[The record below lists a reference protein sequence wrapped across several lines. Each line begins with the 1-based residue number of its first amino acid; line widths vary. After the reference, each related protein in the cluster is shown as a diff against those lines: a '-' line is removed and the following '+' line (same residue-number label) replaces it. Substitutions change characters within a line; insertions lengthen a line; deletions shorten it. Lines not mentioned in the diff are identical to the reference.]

1 MTLHELDTLM
11 EDTRRAARVEDRA
24 AFNMSLAVIEI
35 ARQLVMLN
43 EKLGGSARKVQP
55 IHKVTKKR

>member
-1 MTLHELDTLM
+1 MTLQELDTLM
-11 EDTRRAARVEDRA
+11 DDTRRAARVEDRA

-43 EKLGGSARKVQP
+43 EKLGGSAQPVRKAA
-55 IHKVTKKR
+55 KKR